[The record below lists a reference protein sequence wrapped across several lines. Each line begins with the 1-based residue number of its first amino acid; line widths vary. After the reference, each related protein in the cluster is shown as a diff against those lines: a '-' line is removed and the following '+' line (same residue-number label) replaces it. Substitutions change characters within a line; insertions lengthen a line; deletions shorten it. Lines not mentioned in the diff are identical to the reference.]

1 MNFERA
7 KSIILI
13 ILVGTSIFL
22 TWSIWTYEP
31 EYDPFEQSSEFIKIK
46 SDVQIVSD
54 VIKPVSILF
63 HGNGQH
69 FRTVNPEEIGKME
82 KEFFQWSFTGVKEVS
97 VKRLQRKFD
106 EFVHEDGSIEIEFS
120 DDIPISLYKTVLD
133 ITDKEV
139 PGFSF
144 DRIIIKQKDISGNES
159 AVYFVSYDQEKIYQ
173 GMVDS
178 KRLRV
183 FMDKF
188 YTGSYNKHPEY
199 TAVTINSK
207 RTLFVPENPVKIN
220 RFEYY
225 IDYLDIGNLKNALFN
240 YPKFVRQESV
250 SVGEEY
256 TDGTR
261 LMTINKENYLISY
274 INPAQKSKLFGSSS
288 DLLQKSIDF
297 INDHAGWED
306 NNYRFAYMSEN
317 EQRVVF
323 RLFVNGYPAFNEYG
337 MTEIEQ
343 IWGKEEIYSYDRP
356 YFSLASVLPPSEG
369 SEVPLRSGREVLN
382 QLKAKDNIDFK
393 SVEDISI
400 GYKLNKSLDSKLV
413 TLVTLEPT
421 WYYRIGDKWFIVPF
435 EGDTGGDQN
444 GLE

>member
-69 FRTVNPEEIGKME
+69 FQTSNPAEINEME
-82 KEFFQWSFTGVKEVS
+82 KQFSQWRFRGIKEIS
-97 VKRLQRKFD
+97 VNRLQRKFD
-106 EFVHEDGSIEIEFS
+106 DFVHEDGSIEIEFS
-120 DDIPISLYKTVLD
+120 DDIPISLYKTVLN

-139 PGFSF
+139 KFSF
-144 DRIIIKQKDISGNES
+144 DRIIIKQKNISGNES
-159 AVYFVSYDQEKIYQ
+159 AVYFVSYDQRKIYQ

-178 KRLRV
+178 KKLRN
-183 FMDKF
+183 FMDSF
-188 YTGSYNKHPEY
+188 YRGSYDKHPEY
-199 TAVTINSK
+199 TAETINSK
-207 RTLFVPENPVKIN
+207 RTLFVPENPVEIN
-220 RFEYY
+220 RLQYY
-225 IDYLDIGNLKNALFN
+225 IDSLDIGDLKSALFIN
-240 YPKFVRQESV
+240 PKYVRQEPV

-261 LMTINKENYLISY
+261 LMTVNKENYLISY
-274 INPAQKSKLFGSSS
+274 INPAQKSKLFDSSS

-297 INDHAGWED
+297 INEHAGWEN
-306 NNYRFAYMSEN
+306 NNYRFAYMSEH

-323 RLFVNGYPAFNEYG
+323 RLFVNGYPAFNESG

-356 YFSLASVLPPSEG
+356 YFKLDSVLPSVG
-369 SEVPLRSGREVLN
+369 SAKTLRSGKEVVN
-382 QLKAKDNIDFK
+382 QLKSKDNIDFN

-400 GYKLNKSLDSKLV
+400 GYKLDKSLDSKLV

-435 EGDTGGDQN
+435 EEGGGQS

>member
-69 FRTVNPEEIGKME
+69 FQTSNPAEMNEME
-82 KEFFQWSFTGVKEVS
+82 KEFSQWRFRGLKEIS
-97 VKRLQRKFD
+97 VNRLQRKFD
-106 EFVHEDGSIEIEFS
+106 DFVHEDGSIEIEFS
-120 DDIPISLYKTVLD
+120 DDIPISLYKTVLN

-139 PGFSF
+139 PEFSF
-144 DRIIIKQKDISGNES
+144 DRIIIKQKNISGNES
-159 AVYFVSYDQEKIYQ
+159 AVYFVSYDRRKIYQ

-178 KRLRV
+178 KKLRN
-183 FMDKF
+183 FMDSF
-188 YTGSYNKHPEY
+188 YRGSYDKYPKY
-199 TAVTINSK
+199 TAETINSK
-207 RTLFVPENPVKIN
+207 RTLFVPENPVEIN
-220 RFEYY
+220 RLEYY
-225 IDYLDIGNLKNALFN
+225 IDSLDIGDLKSALFIN
-240 YPKFVRQESV
+240 PKYVRQEPV

-261 LMTINKENYLISY
+261 LMTVNKDNYLISY
-274 INPAQKSKLFGSSS
+274 INPAQKRKLFDSSS

-297 INDHAGWED
+297 INEHAGWEN

-323 RLFVNGYPAFNEYG
+323 RLFVNGYPAFNESG

-356 YFSLASVLPPSEG
+356 YFKLDSVLPSVRSAKTLPSG
-369 SEVPLRSGREVLN
+369 KEVVN
-382 QLKAKDNIDFK
+382 QLKSKDNIDFN

-400 GYKLNKSLDSKLV
+400 GYRLDKSLDSKLV

-435 EGDTGGDQN
+435 DDTGGDRS

>member
-69 FRTVNPEEIGKME
+69 FQTSNPAEMNEME
-82 KEFFQWSFTGVKEVS
+82 KEFSQWRFRGLKEIS
-97 VKRLQRKFD
+97 VNRLQRKFD
-106 EFVHEDGSIEIEFS
+106 DFVHEDGSIEIEFS
-120 DDIPISLYKTVLD
+120 DDIPISLYKTVLN

-139 PGFSF
+139 PEFSF
-144 DRIIIKQKDISGNES
+144 DRIIIKQKNISGNES
-159 AVYFVSYDQEKIYQ
+159 AVYFVSYDRRKIYQ

-178 KRLRV
+178 KKLRN
-183 FMDKF
+183 FMDSF
-188 YTGSYNKHPEY
+188 YRGSYDKYPKY
-199 TAVTINSK
+199 TAETINSK
-207 RTLFVPENPVKIN
+207 RTLFVPENPVEIN
-220 RFEYY
+220 RLEYY
-225 IDYLDIGNLKNALFN
+225 IDSLDIGDLKSALFIN
-240 YPKFVRQESV
+240 PKYVRQEPV

-261 LMTINKENYLISY
+261 LMTVNKDNYLISY
-274 INPAQKSKLFGSSS
+274 INPAQKRKLFDSSS

-297 INDHAGWED
+297 INEHAGWEN

-323 RLFVNGYPAFNEYG
+323 RLFVNGYPAFNESG

-356 YFSLASVLPPSEG
+356 YFKLDSVLPSEG
-369 SEVPLRSGREVLN
+369 SAKTLPSGKEVVN
-382 QLKAKDNIDFK
+382 QLKSKDNIDFN

-400 GYKLNKSLDSKLV
+400 GYRLDKSLDSKLV

-435 EGDTGGDQN
+435 DDTGGDRS

>member
-31 EYDPFEQSSEFIKIK
+31 EYDLFEQSSEFIKIK

-69 FRTVNPEEIGKME
+69 FQTSNPAEINEME
-82 KEFFQWSFTGVKEVS
+82 KEFSQLRFSGIKEVS

-106 EFVHEDGSIEIEFS
+106 DFVHEDGSIEIEFS
-120 DDIPISLYKTVLD
+120 DDIPISLYKTVLN

-139 PGFSF
+139 PEFSF

-159 AVYFVSYDQEKIYQ
+159 AVYFVSYDQEEIYQ
-173 GMVDS
+173 GMVNS
-178 KRLRV
+178 KKLRN
-183 FMDKF
+183 FMDSF
-188 YTGSYNKHPEY
+188 YRGSYDKHPEY
-199 TAVTINSK
+199 TAETINSK

-220 RFEYY
+220 RLEYY
-225 IDYLDIGNLKNALFN
+225 IDYLDIGDLKSALFIN
-240 YPKFVRQESV
+240 PKYVRQEPV

-261 LMTINKENYLISY
+261 LMTVNKDNYLISY

-297 INDHAGWED
+297 INDHAGWEN

-317 EQRVVF
+317 EPRVVF
-323 RLFVNGYPAFNEYG
+323 RLFVNGYPTFNESG

-356 YFSLASVLPPSEG
+356 YFKLDSVLPSVG
-369 SEVPLRSGREVLN
+369 SPETLQSGKEVVN
-382 QLKAKDNIDFK
+382 QLKSKDNIDFN

-421 WYYRIGDKWFIVPF
+421 WYYRVGDKWFIVPF
-435 EGDTGGDQN
+435 EEGGGQS

>member
-69 FRTVNPEEIGKME
+69 FQTSNPAEINEME
-82 KEFFQWSFTGVKEVS
+82 KQFSQWRFSGIKEVS
-97 VKRLQRKFD
+97 VNRLQRKFD
-106 EFVHEDGSIEIEFS
+106 DFVHEDGSIEIEFS
-120 DDIPISLYKTVLD
+120 DDIPISLYKTVLN

-139 PGFSF
+139 KFSF
-144 DRIIIKQKDISGNES
+144 DRIIIKQKNISGNES
-159 AVYFVSYDQEKIYQ
+159 AVYFVSYDQRKIYQ

-178 KRLRV
+178 KKLRN
-183 FMDKF
+183 FMDSF
-188 YTGSYNKHPEY
+188 YRGSYDKHPEY
-199 TAVTINSK
+199 TAETINSK
-207 RTLFVPENPVKIN
+207 RTLFVPENPVEIN
-220 RFEYY
+220 RLEYY
-225 IDYLDIGNLKNALFN
+225 IDYLDIGDLKSALFIN
-240 YPKFVRQESV
+240 PKYVRQEPV

-261 LMTINKENYLISY
+261 LMTVNKDNYLISY
-274 INPAQKSKLFGSSS
+274 INPAQKSKLFDSSS

-323 RLFVNGYPAFNEYG
+323 RLFVNGYPAFNDYG

-356 YFSLASVLPPSEG
+356 YFKLDSVLPSVGSAKTLPSG
-369 SEVPLRSGREVLN
+369 KEVVN
-382 QLKAKDNIDFK
+382 QLKSKDNVDFN

-400 GYKLNKSLDSKLV
+400 GYRLDKSLDSKLV

-435 EGDTGGDQN
+435 DDTGGDLS

>member
-1 MNFERA
+1 MNLERA

-31 EYDPFEQSSEFIKIK
+31 EYEYQSDELIRIK

-63 HGNGQH
+63 HSNGQH
-69 FRTVNPEEIGKME
+69 FQTSDPVEIDKME
-82 KEFFQWSFTGVKEVS
+82 KEFSQWRFTGVKELS
-97 VKRLQRKFD
+97 MKRLQMKFD
-106 EFVHEDGSIEIEFS
+106 DFVHEEGSVEIEFS
-120 DDIPISLYKTVLD
+120 DDVPISLYKTVLD
-133 ITDKEV
+133 ISDKEL

-159 AVYFVSYDQEKIYQ
+159 AVYFVSYEQEKIYQ
-173 GMVDS
+173 SMVS
-178 KRLRV
+178 TKRLKD
-183 FMDKF
+183 FMDDF
-188 YTGSYNKHPEY
+188 YNDSHKKYPEY
-199 TAVTINSK
+199 TAQTINGK
-207 RTLFVPENPVKIN
+207 RTLFVPKNSIEIN
-220 RFEYY
+220 RLQYY
-225 IDYLDIGNLKNALFN
+225 IDYFDIGNLKNALFN
-240 YPKFVRQESV
+240 DPKYVRQESV
-250 SVGEEY
+250 SGGEEY

-261 LMTINKENYLISY
+261 LMTIDKENYMISY
-274 INPAQKSKLFGSSS
+274 INPEQKSKLFGSSS
-288 DLLQKSIDF
+288 DLLGKSIDF

-306 NNYRFAYMSEN
+306 SNYRFAYMSEN

-323 RLFVNGYPAFNEYG
+323 RLFVNGYPAFNDYG

-343 IWGKEEIYSYDRP
+343 IWGKEEIYSYERP
-356 YFSLASVLPPSEG
+356 YFSLSSVLPSEG
-369 SEVPLRSGREVLN
+369 SVATLRSGREVLN
-382 QLKAKDNIDFK
+382 QLKSKESIDFK
-393 SVEDISI
+393 SVEDISV

-435 EGDTGGDQN
+435 DEESGGDQS

>member
-69 FRTVNPEEIGKME
+69 FQTSNPAEINEME
-82 KEFFQWSFTGVKEVS
+82 KQFSQWRFRGIKEIS
-97 VKRLQRKFD
+97 VNRLQRKFD
-106 EFVHEDGSIEIEFS
+106 DFVHEDGSIEIEFS
-120 DDIPISLYKTVLD
+120 DDIPISLYKTVLN

-139 PGFSF
+139 KFSF
-144 DRIIIKQKDISGNES
+144 DRIIIKQKNISGNES
-159 AVYFVSYDQEKIYQ
+159 AVYFVSYDQRKIYQ

-178 KRLRV
+178 KKLRN
-183 FMDKF
+183 FMDSF
-188 YTGSYNKHPEY
+188 YRGSYDKHPEY
-199 TAVTINSK
+199 TAETINSK
-207 RTLFVPENPVKIN
+207 RTLFVPENPVEIN
-220 RFEYY
+220 RLEYY
-225 IDYLDIGNLKNALFN
+225 IDYLDIGDLKSALFIN
-240 YPKFVRQESV
+240 PKYVRQEPV

-261 LMTINKENYLISY
+261 LMTVNKDNYLISY
-274 INPAQKSKLFGSSS
+274 INPAQKDKLFGSSS

-297 INDHAGWED
+297 INEHAGWEN

-323 RLFVNGYPAFNEYG
+323 RLFVNGYPAFNESG

-356 YFSLASVLPPSEG
+356 YFKLDSVLPSVRSAKTLLSG
-369 SEVPLRSGREVLN
+369 KEVVN
-382 QLKAKDNIDFK
+382 QLKSKDNVDFN

-400 GYKLNKSLDSKLV
+400 GYRLDKSLDSKLV

-435 EGDTGGDQN
+435 DDTGGDRS

>member
-69 FRTVNPEEIGKME
+69 FQTSNPAEINEME
-82 KEFFQWSFTGVKEVS
+82 KQFSQWRFRGIKEIS
-97 VKRLQRKFD
+97 VNRLQRKFD
-106 EFVHEDGSIEIEFS
+106 DFVHEDGSIEIEFS
-120 DDIPISLYKTVLD
+120 DDIPISLYKTVLN

-139 PGFSF
+139 PKFSF
-144 DRIIIKQKDISGNES
+144 DRIIIKQKNISGNES
-159 AVYFVSYDQEKIYQ
+159 AVYFVSYDQRKIYQ

-178 KRLRV
+178 KKLRN
-183 FMDKF
+183 FMDSF
-188 YTGSYNKHPEY
+188 YRGSYDKHPEY
-199 TAVTINSK
+199 TAETINSK
-207 RTLFVPENPVKIN
+207 RTLFVPENPVEIN
-220 RFEYY
+220 RLEYY
-225 IDYLDIGNLKNALFN
+225 IDYLDIGDLKSALFIN
-240 YPKFVRQESV
+240 PKYVRQEPV

-261 LMTINKENYLISY
+261 LMTVNKDNYLISY
-274 INPAQKSKLFGSSS
+274 INPAQKFGSSS

-297 INDHAGWED
+297 INEHAGWEN

-323 RLFVNGYPAFNEYG
+323 RLFVNGYPAFNESG

-356 YFSLASVLPPSEG
+356 YFKLDSVLPSVG
-369 SEVPLRSGREVLN
+369 SPETLQSGKEVVN
-382 QLKAKDNIDFK
+382 QLKSKDNIDFN

-400 GYKLNKSLDSKLV
+400 GYRLNKSLDSKLV

-421 WYYRIGDKWFIVPF
+421 WYYRVGDKWFIVPF
-435 EGDTGGDQN
+435 EEGGGQS

>member
-69 FRTVNPEEIGKME
+69 FQTSNPAEINEME
-82 KEFFQWSFTGVKEVS
+82 KQFLQWRFSGIKEVS
-97 VKRLQRKFD
+97 VNRLQRKFD
-106 EFVHEDGSIEIEFS
+106 DFVHEDGSIEIEFS
-120 DDIPISLYKTVLD
+120 DDIPISLYKTVLN

-139 PGFSF
+139 PEFSF
-144 DRIIIKQKDISGNES
+144 DRIIIKQKNISGNES
-159 AVYFVSYDQEKIYQ
+159 AVYFVSYDKRKIYQ

-178 KRLRV
+178 KKLRN
-183 FMDKF
+183 FMDSF
-188 YTGSYNKHPEY
+188 YRGSYYKYPEY
-199 TAVTINSK
+199 TAETINSK
-207 RTLFVPENPVKIN
+207 RTLFVPENPVEIN
-220 RFEYY
+220 RLQYY
-225 IDYLDIGNLKNALFN
+225 IDSLDIGDLKSALFIN
-240 YPKFVRQESV
+240 PKYVRQEPV

-261 LMTINKENYLISY
+261 LMTVNKDNYLISY
-274 INPAQKSKLFGSSS
+274 INPAQKSKLFDSSS

-297 INDHAGWED
+297 INEHAGWEN
-306 NNYRFAYMSEN
+306 NNYHFAYMSEN

-323 RLFVNGYPAFNEYG
+323 RLFVNGYPAFNESG

-356 YFSLASVLPPSEG
+356 YFKLDSVLPSVGSAKTLPSG
-369 SEVPLRSGREVLN
+369 KEVVN
-382 QLKAKDNIDFK
+382 QLKSKDNIDFN

-400 GYKLNKSLDSKLV
+400 GYKLDKSLDSKLV

-435 EGDTGGDQN
+435 DDTGGDRS

>member
-31 EYDPFEQSSEFIKIK
+31 EYDQLSQSTDYIKIK

-54 VIKPVSILF
+54 IIKPVSILF

-69 FRTVNPEEIGKME
+69 FRTSDPIEIGRME
-82 KEFFQWSFTGVKEVS
+82 KEYSQWSFSGVREIS

-106 EFVHEDGSIEIEFS
+106 DFVHEDGSVEIQFS
-120 DDIPISLYKTVLD
+120 DDVPISIYKTLLN

-139 PGFSF
+139 PPFSF
-144 DRIIIKQKDISGNES
+144 DRIIIKQRDIGEKVSS
-159 AVYFVSYDQEKIYQ
+159 IYFVSYSQEKIYQ

-178 KRLRV
+178 KRIKG
-183 FMDKF
+183 FMSKF

-199 TAVTINSK
+199 TAEVINSK
-207 RTLFVPENPVKIN
+207 KTLFVPEKPVEIKS
-220 RFEYY
+220 FQYY
-225 IDYLDIGNLKNALFN
+225 IDYLDIAKLKNALFN
-240 YPKFVRQESV
+240 FPKYVRQESV
-250 SVGEEY
+250 SVGDEY

-274 INPAQKSKLFGSSS
+274 INPGQKDKLFGSSS

-306 NNYRFAYMSEN
+306 NNYRYAYMSET

-323 RLFVNGYPAFNEYG
+323 RLFVNGYPAFNENG

-343 IWGKEEIYSYDRP
+343 IWGKEEIYSYERP
-356 YFSLASVLPPSEG
+356 YFSLASVLPSEG
-369 SEVPLRSGREVLN
+369 ALKTLASGREVLD
-382 QLKAKDNIDFK
+382 QLKSKDNIDFK
-393 SVEDISI
+393 NVEDISI
-400 GYKLNKSLDSKLV
+400 GYRLNKSLDSKLV

-421 WYYRIGDKWFIVPF
+421 WYYRIGNKWFIVPF
-435 EGDTGGDQN
+435 EGDTGGDQS

>member
-31 EYDPFEQSSEFIKIK
+31 EYDLFEQSSEFIKIK

-69 FRTVNPEEIGKME
+69 FQTSSPAEINEME
-82 KEFFQWSFTGVKEVS
+82 NEFLQWRFSGIKEVS

-106 EFVHEDGSIEIEFS
+106 DFVHEDGSIEIEFS
-120 DDIPISLYKTVLD
+120 DEIPISLYKTVLNIAD
-133 ITDKEV
+133 TEV
-139 PGFSF
+139 PKFSF
-144 DRIIIKQKDISGNES
+144 DRIIIKQKDISGNVS
-159 AVYFVSYDQEKIYQ
+159 AVYFVSYDQGEIYQ

-178 KRLRV
+178 KKLRN
-183 FMDKF
+183 FMDSF
-188 YTGSYNKHPEY
+188 YQGSYDKHPEY
-199 TAVTINSK
+199 TAETINSK
-207 RTLFVPENPVKIN
+207 RTLFVPENPVEIN
-220 RFEYY
+220 RLEYY
-225 IDYLDIGNLKNALFN
+225 IDYLDIGDLKSALFIN
-240 YPKFVRQESV
+240 PKYVRQEPV

-261 LMTINKENYLISY
+261 LMTVNKDNYLISY
-274 INPAQKSKLFGSSS
+274 INPAQKRKLFGSPSA
-288 DLLQKSIDF
+288 LLQKGIEF

-323 RLFVNGYPAFNEYG
+323 RLFVNGYPTFNESG

-356 YFSLASVLPPSEG
+356 YFKLDSVLPSVG
-369 SEVPLRSGREVLN
+369 SPEILQSGKEVVN
-382 QLKAKDNIDFK
+382 QLKSKDNIDFK

-400 GYKLNKSLDSKLV
+400 GYKLDKSLDSKLV

-435 EGDTGGDQN
+435 DEDTGGDQS

>member
-69 FRTVNPEEIGKME
+69 FQTSNPAEINEME
-82 KEFFQWSFTGVKEVS
+82 KQFSQWRFRGIKEIS
-97 VKRLQRKFD
+97 VNRLQRKFD
-106 EFVHEDGSIEIEFS
+106 DFVHEDGSIEIEFS
-120 DDIPISLYKTVLD
+120 DDIPISLYKTVLN

-139 PGFSF
+139 PKFSF
-144 DRIIIKQKDISGNES
+144 DRIIIKQKNISGNES
-159 AVYFVSYDQEKIYQ
+159 AVYFVSYDQRKIYQ

-178 KRLRV
+178 KKLRN
-183 FMDKF
+183 FMDSF
-188 YTGSYNKHPEY
+188 YRGSYDKHPEY
-199 TAVTINSK
+199 TAETINSK
-207 RTLFVPENPVKIN
+207 RTLFVPENPVEIN
-220 RFEYY
+220 RLQYY
-225 IDYLDIGNLKNALFN
+225 IDSLDIGDLKSALFIN
-240 YPKFVRQESV
+240 PKYVRQEPV

-261 LMTINKENYLISY
+261 LMTVNKENYLISY
-274 INPAQKSKLFGSSS
+274 INPAQKSKLFDSSS

-297 INDHAGWED
+297 INEHAGWEN
-306 NNYRFAYMSEN
+306 NNYRFAYMSEH

-323 RLFVNGYPAFNEYG
+323 RLFVNGYPAFNESG

-356 YFSLASVLPPSEG
+356 YFKLDSVLPSVG
-369 SEVPLRSGREVLN
+369 SAKTLRSGKEVVN
-382 QLKAKDNIDFK
+382 QLKSKDNVDFN

-400 GYKLNKSLDSKLV
+400 GYKLDKSLDSKLV

-435 EGDTGGDQN
+435 DDTGGDRS

>member
-31 EYDPFEQSSEFIKIK
+31 EYDKFGDRSNYIKIK

-54 VIKPVSILF
+54 VVKPVSILF
-63 HGNGQH
+63 HGNGRH
-69 FRTVNPEEIGKME
+69 FQTSDPVEINKME
-82 KEFFQWSFTGVKEVS
+82 KEFSQWSFTGVKEIS

-106 EFVHEDGSIEIEFS
+106 DFVHEDGSIEIEFS
-120 DDIPISLYKTVLD
+120 DDVPISLYKTVLN
-133 ITDKEV
+133 ITDKDV

-178 KRLRV
+178 KRLRD
-183 FMDKF
+183 FMDDF
-188 YTGSYNKHPEY
+188 YTGSYSKHPEY
-199 TAVTINSK
+199 TAETINSK
-207 RTLFVPENPVKIN
+207 RTLFVPEKSIKVN
-220 RFEYY
+220 RLQYY
-225 IDYLDIGNLKNALFN
+225 IDNLDIGNLKNALFN
-240 YPKFVRQESV
+240 DPKYVRQEPV

-274 INPAQKSKLFGSSS
+274 INPAQKDKLFGSSG

-306 NNYRFAYMSEN
+306 NNYRFAYMSEK

-323 RLFVNGYPAFNEYG
+323 RLFVNGYPAFNESG

-343 IWGKEEIYSYDRP
+343 IWGKEEIYSYERP
-356 YFSLASVLPPSEG
+356 YFSLASVLPSDESVETLP
-369 SEVPLRSGREVLN
+369 SGREVLN
-382 QLKAKDNIDFK
+382 QLKSKDNIDFK

-400 GYKLNKSLDSKLV
+400 GYKLHKSLDSKLV

-421 WYYRIGDKWFIVPF
+421 WYYRIGDKWFIVP
-435 EGDTGGDQN
+435 GDTGGDQS

>member
-63 HGNGQH
+63 HGNGHH
-69 FRTVNPEEIGKME
+69 FQTSNPAEMNEME
-82 KEFFQWSFTGVKEVS
+82 KEFSQWRFRGLKEIS
-97 VKRLQRKFD
+97 VNRLQRKFD
-106 EFVHEDGSIEIEFS
+106 DFVHEDGSIEIEFS
-120 DDIPISLYKTVLD
+120 DDIPISLYKTVLN

-139 PGFSF
+139 PEFSF
-144 DRIIIKQKDISGNES
+144 DRIIIKQKNISGNES
-159 AVYFVSYDQEKIYQ
+159 AVYFVSYDQRKIYQ

-178 KRLRV
+178 KKLRN
-183 FMDKF
+183 FMDSF
-188 YTGSYNKHPEY
+188 YRGSYYKYPKY
-199 TAVTINSK
+199 TAETINSK
-207 RTLFVPENPVKIN
+207 RTLFVPENPVEIN
-220 RFEYY
+220 RLQYY
-225 IDYLDIGNLKNALFN
+225 IDSLDIGDLKSALFIN
-240 YPKFVRQESV
+240 PKYVRQEPV

-261 LMTINKENYLISY
+261 LMTVNKENYLISY
-274 INPAQKSKLFGSSS
+274 INPAQKSKLFDSSS

-297 INDHAGWED
+297 INEHAGWEN
-306 NNYRFAYMSEN
+306 NNYRFAYMSKN

-323 RLFVNGYPAFNEYG
+323 RLFVNGYPAFNESG

-356 YFSLASVLPPSEG
+356 YFKLDSVLPSVGSAKTLPSG
-369 SEVPLRSGREVLN
+369 KEVVN
-382 QLKAKDNIDFK
+382 QLKSKDNIDFN

-400 GYKLNKSLDSKLV
+400 GYKLDKSLDSKLV

-435 EGDTGGDQN
+435 DDTGGDRS

>member
-69 FRTVNPEEIGKME
+69 FQTSNPAEINEME
-82 KEFFQWSFTGVKEVS
+82 KEFSQWRFRGIKEIS
-97 VKRLQRKFD
+97 VNRLQRKFD
-106 EFVHEDGSIEIEFS
+106 DFVHEDGSIEIEFS
-120 DDIPISLYKTVLD
+120 DDIPISLYKTVLN

-139 PGFSF
+139 PPISF
-144 DRIIIKQKDISGNES
+144 DRIIIKQKNISGNES
-159 AVYFVSYDQEKIYQ
+159 AVYFVSYDQRKIYQ

-178 KRLRV
+178 KKLRN
-183 FMDKF
+183 FMDSF
-188 YTGSYNKHPEY
+188 YQGSYDKHPEY
-199 TAVTINSK
+199 TAETINSK
-207 RTLFVPENPVKIN
+207 RTLFVPENPVEIN
-220 RFEYY
+220 RLEYY
-225 IDYLDIGNLKNALFN
+225 IDYLDIGDLKSALFIN
-240 YPKFVRQESV
+240 PKYVRQEPV

-261 LMTINKENYLISY
+261 LMTVNKDNYLISY
-274 INPAQKSKLFGSSS
+274 INPAQKRKLFGSSS

-297 INDHAGWED
+297 INEHAGWEN

-323 RLFVNGYPAFNEYG
+323 RLFVNGYPAFNESG

-356 YFSLASVLPPSEG
+356 YFKLDSVLPSVGSAKTLPSG
-369 SEVPLRSGREVLN
+369 KEVVN
-382 QLKAKDNIDFK
+382 QLKSKDNVDFN

-400 GYKLNKSLDSKLV
+400 GYRLDKSLDSKLV

-435 EGDTGGDQN
+435 DDTGGDLS

>member
-31 EYDPFEQSSEFIKIK
+31 EYDLFEQSSEFIKIK

-69 FRTVNPEEIGKME
+69 FQTSNPAEINEME
-82 KEFFQWSFTGVKEVS
+82 KEFSQWRFSGIKEVS

-106 EFVHEDGSIEIEFS
+106 DFVHEDGSIEIEFS
-120 DDIPISLYKTVLD
+120 DDIPISLYKTVLN

-139 PGFSF
+139 PEFSF

-159 AVYFVSYDQEKIYQ
+159 AVYFVSYDQEEIYQ
-173 GMVDS
+173 GMVNS
-178 KRLRV
+178 KKLRN
-183 FMDKF
+183 FMDSF
-188 YTGSYNKHPEY
+188 YRGSYDKHPEY
-199 TAVTINSK
+199 TAETINSK

-220 RFEYY
+220 RLEYY
-225 IDYLDIGNLKNALFN
+225 IDYLDIGDLKSALFIN
-240 YPKFVRQESV
+240 PKYVRQEPV

-261 LMTINKENYLISY
+261 LMTVNKDNYLISY
-274 INPAQKSKLFGSSS
+274 INPAQKSKLFDSSS

-297 INDHAGWED
+297 INDHAGWEN

-317 EQRVVF
+317 EPRVVF
-323 RLFVNGYPAFNEYG
+323 RLFVNGYPTFNESG

-356 YFSLASVLPPSEG
+356 YFKLDSVLPSVG
-369 SEVPLRSGREVLN
+369 SPETLQSGKEVVN
-382 QLKAKDNIDFK
+382 QLKSKDNIDFN

-421 WYYRIGDKWFIVPF
+421 WYYRVGDKWFIVPF
-435 EGDTGGDQN
+435 EEGGGQS

>member
-69 FRTVNPEEIGKME
+69 FQTSNPVEINEME
-82 KEFFQWSFTGVKEVS
+82 KEFSQWRFSGIKEVS

-106 EFVHEDGSIEIEFS
+106 DFVHEDGSIEIKFS
-120 DDIPISLYKTVLD
+120 DDIPIALYKTVLN
-133 ITDKEV
+133 IRDKEV
-139 PGFSF
+139 PEFSF
-144 DRIIIKQKDISGNES
+144 DRILIKQKDISGKES

-173 GMVDS
+173 GRVDS
-178 KRLRV
+178 KKLRN
-183 FMDKF
+183 FMDSF
-188 YTGSYNKHPEY
+188 YRGSYDEHPEY
-199 TAVTINSK
+199 TAETINSK
-207 RTLFVPENPVKIN
+207 RTLFVPENPVEIN

-225 IDYLDIGNLKNALFN
+225 IDDLDIGNLKNALFN
-240 YPKFVRQESV
+240 NPKYVRQEPV

-261 LMTINKENYLISY
+261 LMTVNKDNYLISY
-274 INPAQKSKLFGSSS
+274 INPAQKSKFFGSSS

-297 INDHAGWED
+297 INDNAGWED

-323 RLFVNGYPAFNEYG
+323 RLFVNGYPAFNESG

-356 YFSLASVLPPSEG
+356 YFSLDSVLPSEG
-369 SEVPLRSGREVLN
+369 AVKILPSGKEVLN
-382 QLKAKDNIDFK
+382 KLKSKDNIDFK

-413 TLVTLEPT
+413 TLVTLDPT
-421 WYYRIGDKWFIVPF
+421 WYYRVGDKWFIVPF
-435 EGDTGGDQN
+435 EEGGDQS

>member
-69 FRTVNPEEIGKME
+69 FQTSNPAEINEME
-82 KEFFQWSFTGVKEVS
+82 KQFSQWRFRGIKEIS
-97 VKRLQRKFD
+97 VNRLQRKFD
-106 EFVHEDGSIEIEFS
+106 DFVHEDGSIEIEFS
-120 DDIPISLYKTVLD
+120 DDIPISLYKTVLN

-139 PGFSF
+139 PEFSF
-144 DRIIIKQKDISGNES
+144 DRIIIKQKNISGNES
-159 AVYFVSYDQEKIYQ
+159 AVYFVSYDKRKIYQ
-173 GMVDS
+173 SMVDS
-178 KRLRV
+178 KKLRN
-183 FMDKF
+183 FMDSF
-188 YTGSYNKHPEY
+188 YRGSYDKHPEY
-199 TAVTINSK
+199 TAETINSK
-207 RTLFVPENPVKIN
+207 RTLFVPENPVEIN
-220 RFEYY
+220 RLEYY
-225 IDYLDIGNLKNALFN
+225 IDYLDIGDLKSALFIN
-240 YPKFVRQESV
+240 PKYVRQEPV

-261 LMTINKENYLISY
+261 LMTVNKDNYLISY
-274 INPAQKSKLFGSSS
+274 INPAQKRKLFGSSS

-297 INDHAGWED
+297 INEHAGWEN

-323 RLFVNGYPAFNEYG
+323 RLFVNGYPAFNESG

-356 YFSLASVLPPSEG
+356 YFKLDSVLPSVG
-369 SEVPLRSGREVLN
+369 SAKTLRSGKEVVN
-382 QLKAKDNIDFK
+382 QLKSKDNVDFN

-400 GYKLNKSLDSKLV
+400 GYRLDKSLDSKLV

-435 EGDTGGDQN
+435 DDTGGDRS

>member
-69 FRTVNPEEIGKME
+69 FQTSNPVEINEME
-82 KEFFQWSFTGVKEVS
+82 NEFLQWRFSGLKEVS

-106 EFVHEDGSIEIEFS
+106 DFVHEDGSIEIEFS
-120 DDIPISLYKTVLD
+120 DDIPISLYKTVLN
-133 ITDKEV
+133 IRDKEV
-139 PGFSF
+139 PEFSF

-159 AVYFVSYDQEKIYQ
+159 AVYFVSYDREKIYQ

-178 KRLRV
+178 KKLRN
-183 FMDKF
+183 FMDSF
-188 YTGSYNKHPEY
+188 YRGSYDKHPEY
-199 TAVTINSK
+199 IAETINSK
-207 RTLFVPENPVKIN
+207 RTLFVPENPVEIN
-220 RFEYY
+220 RLEYY
-225 IDYLDIGNLKNALFN
+225 IDYLDIGNLKNALFSF
-240 YPKFVRQESV
+240 PKFVRQESV

-261 LMTINKENYLISY
+261 LMTVNKENYLISY
-274 INPAQKSKLFGSSS
+274 INPAQKSKLFDSSS

-297 INDHAGWED
+297 INDHAGWEN

-323 RLFVNGYPAFNEYG
+323 RLFVNGYPTFNESG

-356 YFSLASVLPPSEG
+356 YFSLDSVLPSEG
-369 SEVPLRSGREVLN
+369 STKTLQSGIEVIN
-382 QLKAKDNIDFK
+382 QLKSKDNIDFK

-435 EGDTGGDQN
+435 DEDTGGDQS

>member
-31 EYDPFEQSSEFIKIK
+31 EYDSFEQSSEFIKIK

-69 FRTVNPEEIGKME
+69 FQTSNPAEINEME
-82 KEFFQWSFTGVKEVS
+82 KEFSQWRFRGLKEVS
-97 VKRLQRKFD
+97 VNRLQRKFD
-106 EFVHEDGSIEIEFS
+106 DFVHEDGSIEIEFS
-120 DDIPISLYKTVLD
+120 DDIPIALYKTVLN
-133 ITDKEV
+133 ITDTEV
-139 PGFSF
+139 PKFSF

-159 AVYFVSYDQEKIYQ
+159 AVYFVSYDHGKIYQ
-173 GMVDS
+173 GMVNS
-178 KRLRV
+178 KKLRN
-183 FMDKF
+183 FMDSF
-188 YTGSYNKHPEY
+188 YRGSYDKYPEY
-199 TAVTINSK
+199 TAETINSK
-207 RTLFVPENPVKIN
+207 RTLFVPENPVEIN
-220 RFEYY
+220 KLEYY
-225 IDYLDIGNLKNALFN
+225 IDPLDIGNLKNALFSF
-240 YPKFVRQESV
+240 PKFVRQESV

-261 LMTINKENYLISY
+261 LMTVNKDNYLISY
-274 INPAQKSKLFGSSS
+274 INPAQKSKLFDSSS

-297 INDHAGWED
+297 INEHAGWEN

-323 RLFVNGYPAFNEYG
+323 RLFVNGYPAFNESG

-356 YFSLASVLPPSEG
+356 YFKLDSVLPSVG
-369 SEVPLRSGREVLN
+369 SAKTLRSGKEVVN
-382 QLKAKDNIDFK
+382 QLKSKDNIDFK

-400 GYKLNKSLDSKLV
+400 GYKLDKSLDSKLV

-435 EGDTGGDQN
+435 DDTGGDRS

>member
-31 EYDPFEQSSEFIKIK
+31 EYDSFEQSSEFIKIK

-69 FRTVNPEEIGKME
+69 FQTSSPAEINEME
-82 KEFFQWSFTGVKEVS
+82 KEFSQWRFRGIKEVS

-106 EFVHEDGSIEIEFS
+106 DFVHEDGSIEIEFS
-120 DDIPISLYKTVLD
+120 DDIPIALYKTVLN
-133 ITDKEV
+133 ITDTEV
-139 PGFSF
+139 PEFSF

-159 AVYFVSYDQEKIYQ
+159 AVYFVSYDRGKIYQ

-178 KRLRV
+178 KKLRN
-183 FMDKF
+183 FMDSF
-188 YTGSYNKHPEY
+188 YRGSYDKHPEY
-199 TAVTINSK
+199 MAETINSK
-207 RTLFVPENPVKIN
+207 RTLFVPENPVEIN
-220 RFEYY
+220 KLEYY
-225 IDYLDIGNLKNALFN
+225 IDPLDIGNLKNALFSF
-240 YPKFVRQESV
+240 PKFVRQESV

-261 LMTINKENYLISY
+261 LMTVNKENYLISY
-274 INPAQKSKLFGSSS
+274 INPAQKSKLFDSSS

-297 INDHAGWED
+297 INEHAGWED

-323 RLFVNGYPAFNEYG
+323 RLFVNGYPAFNESR

-356 YFSLASVLPPSEG
+356 YFKLDSVLPSVGSPKTLPSG
-369 SEVPLRSGREVLN
+369 KEVVN
-382 QLKAKDNIDFK
+382 QLKSKDNIDFN

-400 GYKLNKSLDSKLV
+400 GYKLDKSLDSKLV

-435 EGDTGGDQN
+435 DDTGGDRS

>member
-82 KEFFQWSFTGVKEVS
+82 KEFVQWSFTGVKEVS

-106 EFVHEDGSIEIEFS
+106 DFVHEDGSIEIEFS

-133 ITDKEV
+133 ISDKEV
-139 PGFSF
+139 PGSSF

-178 KRLRV
+178 KRLRE

-199 TAVTINSK
+199 TAETINSK
-207 RTLFVPENPVKIN
+207 RTLFVPEKPVKVN

-225 IDYLDIGNLKNALFN
+225 IDYLDIGNLKNALFTF
-240 YPKFVRQESV
+240 PKFVRQDSV

-274 INPAQKSKLFGSSS
+274 INPAQKSKFFDSSS

-343 IWGKEEIYSYDRP
+343 IWGKEEIYSYERP
-356 YFSLASVLPPSEG
+356 YFSLASVLPSEG
-369 SEVPLRSGREVLN
+369 SEVPLPSGREVLN

-435 EGDTGGDQN
+435 EGTTGGDQN

>member
-69 FRTVNPEEIGKME
+69 FQTSNPVEINEME
-82 KEFFQWSFTGVKEVS
+82 KEFSQWRFSGIKEVS

-106 EFVHEDGSIEIEFS
+106 DFVHEDGSIEIEFS
-120 DDIPISLYKTVLD
+120 DEIPISLYKTVLNIAD
-133 ITDKEV
+133 TEV
-139 PGFSF
+139 PKFSF
-144 DRIIIKQKDISGNES
+144 DRIIIKQKDISGNVS
-159 AVYFVSYDQEKIYQ
+159 AVYFVSYDQGKIYQ

-178 KRLRV
+178 KKLRN
-183 FMDKF
+183 FMDSF
-188 YTGSYNKHPEY
+188 YQGSYDKHPEY
-199 TAVTINSK
+199 TAETINSK
-207 RTLFVPENPVKIN
+207 RTLFVPENPVEIN
-220 RFEYY
+220 RLEYY
-225 IDYLDIGNLKNALFN
+225 IDYLDIGDLKSALFIN
-240 YPKFVRQESV
+240 PKYVRQEPV

-261 LMTINKENYLISY
+261 LMTVNKDNYLISY
-274 INPAQKSKLFGSSS
+274 INPAQKSKLFDSSS

-297 INDHAGWED
+297 INEHAGWEN

-323 RLFVNGYPAFNEYG
+323 RLFVNGYPTFNESG

-356 YFSLASVLPPSEG
+356 YFKLDSVLPSVG
-369 SEVPLRSGREVLN
+369 SPEILQSGKEVVN
-382 QLKAKDNIDFK
+382 QLKSKDNIDFK

-400 GYKLNKSLDSKLV
+400 GYKLDKSLDSKLV

-435 EGDTGGDQN
+435 DEDTGGDQS

>member
-69 FRTVNPEEIGKME
+69 FQTSNPAEINEME
-82 KEFFQWSFTGVKEVS
+82 KQFSQWRFRGIKEIS
-97 VKRLQRKFD
+97 VNRLQRKFD
-106 EFVHEDGSIEIEFS
+106 DFVHEDGSIEIEFS
-120 DDIPISLYKTVLD
+120 DDIPISLYKTVLN

-139 PGFSF
+139 PKLSF
-144 DRIIIKQKDISGNES
+144 DRIIIKQKNISGNES
-159 AVYFVSYDQEKIYQ
+159 AVYFVSYDQRKIYQ

-178 KRLRV
+178 KKLRN
-183 FMDKF
+183 FMDSF
-188 YTGSYNKHPEY
+188 YRGSYDKHPEY
-199 TAVTINSK
+199 TAETINSK
-207 RTLFVPENPVKIN
+207 RTLFVPENPVEIN
-220 RFEYY
+220 RLQYY
-225 IDYLDIGNLKNALFN
+225 IDSLDIGDLKSALFIN
-240 YPKFVRQESV
+240 PKYVRQEPV

-261 LMTINKENYLISY
+261 LMTVNKENYLISY
-274 INPAQKSKLFGSSS
+274 INPAQKSKLFDSSS

-297 INDHAGWED
+297 INEHAGWEN
-306 NNYRFAYMSEN
+306 NNYRFAYMSEH

-323 RLFVNGYPAFNEYG
+323 RLFVNGYPAFNESG

-356 YFSLASVLPPSEG
+356 YFKLDSVLPSVG
-369 SEVPLRSGREVLN
+369 SAKTLQSGKEVVN
-382 QLKAKDNIDFK
+382 QLKSKDNVDFN

-400 GYKLNKSLDSKLV
+400 GYKLDKSLDSKLV

-435 EGDTGGDQN
+435 EEGGGQS

>member
-69 FRTVNPEEIGKME
+69 FQTSNPVEINEME
-82 KEFFQWSFTGVKEVS
+82 KEFSQWRFSGIKEVS

-106 EFVHEDGSIEIEFS
+106 DFVHEDGSIEIKFS
-120 DDIPISLYKTVLD
+120 DDIPIALYKTVLN
-133 ITDKEV
+133 IRDKEV
-139 PGFSF
+139 PEFSF
-144 DRIIIKQKDISGNES
+144 DRILIKQKDISGKES

-178 KRLRV
+178 KKLRN
-183 FMDKF
+183 FMDSF
-188 YTGSYNKHPEY
+188 YRGSYDEHPEY
-199 TAVTINSK
+199 TAETINSK
-207 RTLFVPENPVKIN
+207 RTLFVPENPVEIN

-225 IDYLDIGNLKNALFN
+225 IDDLDIGNLKNALFN
-240 YPKFVRQESV
+240 NPKYVRQEPV

-261 LMTINKENYLISY
+261 LMTVNKDNYLISY

-297 INDHAGWED
+297 INDNAGWED

-323 RLFVNGYPAFNEYG
+323 RLFVNGYPAFNESG

-356 YFSLASVLPPSEG
+356 YFSLDSVLPSEE
-369 SEVPLRSGREVLN
+369 SVKTLKSGREVLN
-382 QLKAKDNIDFK
+382 QLKSKDNIDFK

-400 GYKLNKSLDSKLV
+400 GYRLNKSLDSKLV
-413 TLVTLEPT
+413 TLVTLDPT
-421 WYYRIGDKWFIVPF
+421 WYYRVGDKWFIVPF
-435 EGDTGGDQN
+435 EEGGDQS

>member
-69 FRTVNPEEIGKME
+69 FQTSNPAEMNEME
-82 KEFFQWSFTGVKEVS
+82 KEFSQWRFRGLKEIS
-97 VKRLQRKFD
+97 VNRLQRKFD
-106 EFVHEDGSIEIEFS
+106 DFVHEDGSIEIEFS
-120 DDIPISLYKTVLD
+120 DDIPISLYKTVLN

-139 PGFSF
+139 PEFSF
-144 DRIIIKQKDISGNES
+144 DRIIIKQKNISGNES
-159 AVYFVSYDQEKIYQ
+159 AVYFVSYDRRKIYQ

-178 KRLRV
+178 KKLRN
-183 FMDKF
+183 FMDSF
-188 YTGSYNKHPEY
+188 YRGSYDKYPEY
-199 TAVTINSK
+199 TAETINSK
-207 RTLFVPENPVKIN
+207 RTLFVPENPVEIN
-220 RFEYY
+220 RLEYY
-225 IDYLDIGNLKNALFN
+225 IDSLDIGDLKSALFIN
-240 YPKFVRQESV
+240 PKYVRQEPV

-261 LMTINKENYLISY
+261 LMTVNKDNYLISY
-274 INPAQKSKLFGSSS
+274 INPAQKRKLFDSSS

-297 INDHAGWED
+297 INEHAGWEN

-323 RLFVNGYPAFNEYG
+323 RLFVNGYPAFNESG

-356 YFSLASVLPPSEG
+356 YFKLDSVLPSVRSAKTLPSG
-369 SEVPLRSGREVLN
+369 KEVVN
-382 QLKAKDNIDFK
+382 QLKSKDNIDFN

-400 GYKLNKSLDSKLV
+400 GYKLDKSLDSKLV

-435 EGDTGGDQN
+435 DDTGGDRS

>member
-69 FRTVNPEEIGKME
+69 FQTSNPAEINEME
-82 KEFFQWSFTGVKEVS
+82 KQFSQWRFRGIKEIS
-97 VKRLQRKFD
+97 VNRLQRKFD
-106 EFVHEDGSIEIEFS
+106 DFVHEDGSIEIEFS
-120 DDIPISLYKTVLD
+120 DDIPISLYKTVLN

-139 PGFSF
+139 LKFSF
-144 DRIIIKQKDISGNES
+144 DRIIIKQKNISGNES
-159 AVYFVSYDQEKIYQ
+159 AVYFVSYDQRKIYQ

-178 KRLRV
+178 KKLRN
-183 FMDKF
+183 FMDSF
-188 YTGSYNKHPEY
+188 YRGSYDKHPEY
-199 TAVTINSK
+199 TAETINSK
-207 RTLFVPENPVKIN
+207 RTLFVPENPVEIN
-220 RFEYY
+220 RLEYY
-225 IDYLDIGNLKNALFN
+225 IDYLDIGDLKSALFIN
-240 YPKFVRQESV
+240 PKYVRQEPV

-261 LMTINKENYLISY
+261 LMTVNKDNYLISY
-274 INPAQKSKLFGSSS
+274 INPAQKSKLFDSSS

-297 INDHAGWED
+297 INEHAGWEN
-306 NNYRFAYMSEN
+306 NNYRFAYMSKN

-323 RLFVNGYPAFNEYG
+323 RLFVNGYPAFNESG

-356 YFSLASVLPPSEG
+356 YFKLDSVLPSVG
-369 SEVPLRSGREVLN
+369 SAKTLRSGKEVVN
-382 QLKAKDNIDFK
+382 QLKSKDNIDFN

-400 GYKLNKSLDSKLV
+400 GYKLDKSLDSKLV

-435 EGDTGGDQN
+435 DDTGGDRS

>member
-31 EYDPFEQSSEFIKIK
+31 EYDQLSQSSDYIKIK
-46 SDVQIVSD
+46 SDVEIVSD

-69 FRTVNPEEIGKME
+69 FQTSDPIEIGKME
-82 KEFFQWSFTGVKEVS
+82 NEYTQWSFKGVKEIS

-106 EFVHEDGSIEIEFS
+106 DFVHEDGSIEIQFS
-120 DDIPISLYKTVLD
+120 DDVPISIYKTLLN

-139 PGFSF
+139 PTFSF
-144 DRIIIKQKDISGNES
+144 DRIIIKQRDIGQNQS
-159 AVYFVSYDQEKIYQ
+159 AVYFVSYGQEKIYQ

-178 KRLRV
+178 KKIQG
-183 FMDKF
+183 FMNRY

-199 TAVTINSK
+199 TAEVINSK
-207 RTLFVPENPVKIN
+207 KTLFVPEKPVEIKS
-220 RFEYY
+220 FQYY
-225 IDYLDIGNLKNALFN
+225 IDNLDIANLKNALFN
-240 YPKFVRQESV
+240 FPKYVRQESV
-250 SVGEEY
+250 SVGDEY

-274 INPAQKSKLFGSSS
+274 INPGQKNKFFGSSS

-306 NNYRFAYMSEN
+306 NNYRYAYMSET

-343 IWGKEEIYSYDRP
+343 IWGKEEIYSYERP
-356 YFSLASVLPPSEG
+356 YFSLASVLPSEG
-369 SEVPLRSGREVLN
+369 SLKTLASGREVLN
-382 QLKAKDNIDFK
+382 QLKSKDNIDFK
-393 SVEDISI
+393 NVEDITI

-421 WYYRIGDKWFIVPF
+421 WYYRIGNKWFIVPF
-435 EGDTGGDQN
+435 EGDAGGDQS

>member
-69 FRTVNPEEIGKME
+69 FQTSNPVEINEME
-82 KEFFQWSFTGVKEVS
+82 KEFSHWRFSGIKEVS

-106 EFVHEDGSIEIEFS
+106 DFVHEDGSIEIEFS
-120 DDIPISLYKTVLD
+120 DEIPISLYKTVLNIAD
-133 ITDKEV
+133 TEV
-139 PGFSF
+139 PKFSF
-144 DRIIIKQKDISGNES
+144 DRIIIKQKDISGNVS
-159 AVYFVSYDQEKIYQ
+159 AVYFVSYDQGKIYQ

-178 KRLRV
+178 KKLRN
-183 FMDKF
+183 FMDSF
-188 YTGSYNKHPEY
+188 YQGSYDKHPEY
-199 TAVTINSK
+199 TAETINSK
-207 RTLFVPENPVKIN
+207 RTLFVPENPVEIN
-220 RFEYY
+220 RLQYY
-225 IDYLDIGNLKNALFN
+225 IDYLDIGDLKSALFIN
-240 YPKFVRQESV
+240 PKYVRQEPV

-261 LMTINKENYLISY
+261 LMTVNKENYLISY
-274 INPAQKSKLFGSSS
+274 INPAQKSKLFDSSS

-297 INDHAGWED
+297 INEHAGWEN

-323 RLFVNGYPAFNEYG
+323 RLFVNGYPAFNDYG

-356 YFSLASVLPPSEG
+356 YFKLDSVLPSVGSPKTLPSGE
-369 SEVPLRSGREVLN
+369 EVVN
-382 QLKAKDNIDFK
+382 KLKSKDNIDFN

-400 GYKLNKSLDSKLV
+400 GYKLDKSLDSKLV

-435 EGDTGGDQN
+435 DEDTGGDQS

>member
-31 EYDPFEQSSEFIKIK
+31 EYDQFDQSNYIKIK

-69 FRTVNPEEIGKME
+69 FQTSNPVEIDEME
-82 KEFFQWSFTGVKEVS
+82 KEFAQWRFSGIKEVS

-106 EFVHEDGSIEIEFS
+106 DFVHEDGSVEIEFS
-120 DDIPISLYKTVLD
+120 DDIPIALYKTVLN

-144 DRIIIKQKDISGNES
+144 DRIIIKQKDLSGNES
-159 AVYFVSYDQEKIYQ
+159 PVYFVSYDQEKIYQ
-173 GMVDS
+173 GLVDS
-178 KRLRV
+178 KKLRN
-183 FMDKF
+183 FMDSF
-188 YTGSYNKHPEY
+188 YRDSYDKHPEY
-199 TAVTINSK
+199 TAETISSK
-207 RTLFVPENPVKIN
+207 RTLFVPEKPVEIK
-220 RFEYY
+220 RLEYY

-261 LMTINKENYLISY
+261 LMTVNKENYLISY

-297 INDHAGWED
+297 INDHAGWEN

-323 RLFVNGYPAFNEYG
+323 RLFVNGYPAFNESG

-356 YFSLASVLPPSEG
+356 YFSLDSVLPSEG
-369 SEVPLRSGREVLN
+369 AVVILPSGKEVLN
-382 QLKAKDNIDFK
+382 KLKSKDNIDFK

-435 EGDTGGDQN
+435 EEDTGGDQS

>member
-69 FRTVNPEEIGKME
+69 FQTSNPAEINEME
-82 KEFFQWSFTGVKEVS
+82 KEFSQWRFRGIKEIS
-97 VKRLQRKFD
+97 VNRLQRKFD
-106 EFVHEDGSIEIEFS
+106 DFVHEDGSIEIEFS
-120 DDIPISLYKTVLD
+120 DDIPISLYKTVLN

-139 PGFSF
+139 PEFWF
-144 DRIIIKQKDISGNES
+144 DRIIIKQKNISGNES
-159 AVYFVSYDQEKIYQ
+159 AVYFVSYDQRKIYQ

-178 KRLRV
+178 KKLRN
-183 FMDKF
+183 FMDSF
-188 YTGSYNKHPEY
+188 YRGSYDKHPEY
-199 TAVTINSK
+199 TAETINSK
-207 RTLFVPENPVKIN
+207 RTLFVPENPVEIN
-220 RFEYY
+220 RLEYY
-225 IDYLDIGNLKNALFN
+225 IDYLDIGDLKSALFIN
-240 YPKFVRQESV
+240 PKYVRQEPV

-261 LMTINKENYLISY
+261 LMTVNKDNYLISY
-274 INPAQKSKLFGSSS
+274 INPAQKSKSFGSSS

-297 INDHAGWED
+297 INEHAGWEN

-323 RLFVNGYPAFNEYG
+323 RLFVNGYPAFNESG

-356 YFSLASVLPPSEG
+356 YFKLDSVLPSVGSAKTLPSG
-369 SEVPLRSGREVLN
+369 KEVVN
-382 QLKAKDNIDFK
+382 QLKSKDNVDFN

-400 GYKLNKSLDSKLV
+400 GYRLDKSLDSKLV

-435 EGDTGGDQN
+435 DDTGGDRS

>member
-69 FRTVNPEEIGKME
+69 FQTSNPAEINEME
-82 KEFFQWSFTGVKEVS
+82 KQFSQWRFRGIKEIS
-97 VKRLQRKFD
+97 VNRLQRKFD
-106 EFVHEDGSIEIEFS
+106 DFVHEDGSIEIEFS
-120 DDIPISLYKTVLD
+120 DDIPISLYKTVLN

-139 PGFSF
+139 PEFSF
-144 DRIIIKQKDISGNES
+144 DRIIIKQKNISGNES
-159 AVYFVSYDQEKIYQ
+159 AVYFVSYDKRKIYQ
-173 GMVDS
+173 SMVDS
-178 KRLRV
+178 KKLRN
-183 FMDKF
+183 FMDSF
-188 YTGSYNKHPEY
+188 YRGSYDKHPEY
-199 TAVTINSK
+199 TAETINSK
-207 RTLFVPENPVKIN
+207 RTLFVPENPVEIN
-220 RFEYY
+220 RLEYY
-225 IDYLDIGNLKNALFN
+225 IDYLDIGDLKSALFIN
-240 YPKFVRQESV
+240 PKYVRQEPV

-261 LMTINKENYLISY
+261 LMTVNKDNYLISY
-274 INPAQKSKLFGSSS
+274 INPAQKRKLFGSSS

-297 INDHAGWED
+297 INEHAGWEN

-323 RLFVNGYPAFNEYG
+323 RLFVNGYPAFNESG

-356 YFSLASVLPPSEG
+356 YFKLDSVLPSVRSAKTLPSG
-369 SEVPLRSGREVLN
+369 KEVVN
-382 QLKAKDNIDFK
+382 QLKSKDNVDFN

-400 GYKLNKSLDSKLV
+400 GYRLDKSLDSKLV

-435 EGDTGGDQN
+435 DDTGGDRS

>member
-31 EYDPFEQSSEFIKIK
+31 EYDLFEQSSEFIKIK

-69 FRTVNPEEIGKME
+69 FQTSNPAEINEME
-82 KEFFQWSFTGVKEVS
+82 KEFSQWRFSGIKEVS

-106 EFVHEDGSIEIEFS
+106 DFVHEDGSIEIEFS
-120 DDIPISLYKTVLD
+120 DDIPISLYKTVLN

-139 PGFSF
+139 PEFSF

-173 GMVDS
+173 GMVNS
-178 KRLRV
+178 KKLRN
-183 FMDKF
+183 FMDSF
-188 YTGSYNKHPEY
+188 YRGSYDKHPEY
-199 TAVTINSK
+199 TAETINSK

-220 RFEYY
+220 RLEYY
-225 IDYLDIGNLKNALFN
+225 IDYLDIGDLKSALFIN
-240 YPKFVRQESV
+240 PKYVRQEPV

-261 LMTINKENYLISY
+261 LMTVNKDNYLISY
-274 INPAQKSKLFGSSS
+274 INPAQKSKLFDSSS

-297 INDHAGWED
+297 INDHAGWEN

-323 RLFVNGYPAFNEYG
+323 RLFVNGYPTFNESG

-356 YFSLASVLPPSEG
+356 YFKLDSVLPSVG
-369 SEVPLRSGREVLN
+369 SPETLQSGKEVVN
-382 QLKAKDNIDFK
+382 QLKSKDNIDFN

-421 WYYRIGDKWFIVPF
+421 WYYRVGDKWFIVPF
-435 EGDTGGDQN
+435 EEGGGQS

>member
-69 FRTVNPEEIGKME
+69 FQTSNPAEINEME
-82 KEFFQWSFTGVKEVS
+82 KQFSQWRFRGIKEIS
-97 VKRLQRKFD
+97 VNRLQRKFD
-106 EFVHEDGSIEIEFS
+106 DFVHEDGSIEIEFS
-120 DDIPISLYKTVLD
+120 DDIPISLYKTVLN

-139 PGFSF
+139 KFSF
-144 DRIIIKQKDISGNES
+144 DRIIIKQKNISGNES
-159 AVYFVSYDQEKIYQ
+159 AVYFVSYDQRKIYQ

-178 KRLRV
+178 KKLRN
-183 FMDKF
+183 FMDSF
-188 YTGSYNKHPEY
+188 YRGSYDKHPEY
-199 TAVTINSK
+199 TAETINSK
-207 RTLFVPENPVKIN
+207 RTLFVPENPVEIN
-220 RFEYY
+220 RLQYY
-225 IDYLDIGNLKNALFN
+225 IDSLDIGDLKSALFIN
-240 YPKFVRQESV
+240 PKYVRQEPV

-261 LMTINKENYLISY
+261 LMTVNKENYLISY
-274 INPAQKSKLFGSSS
+274 INPAQKSKLFDSSS

-297 INDHAGWED
+297 INEHAGWEN
-306 NNYRFAYMSEN
+306 NNYRFAYMSEH

-323 RLFVNGYPAFNEYG
+323 RLFVNGYPAFNESG

-356 YFSLASVLPPSEG
+356 YFKLDSVLPSVGSAKTLPSG
-369 SEVPLRSGREVLN
+369 KEVVN
-382 QLKAKDNIDFK
+382 QLKSKDNVDFN
-393 SVEDISI
+393 SVEDILI
-400 GYKLNKSLDSKLV
+400 GYKLDKSLDSKLV

-421 WYYRIGDKWFIVPF
+421 WYYRVGDKWFIVPF
-435 EGDTGGDQN
+435 EEGGGQS

>member
-31 EYDPFEQSSEFIKIK
+31 EYDQFDQSSDLIKIK

-69 FRTVNPEEIGKME
+69 FQTFNPDEIGKME
-82 KEFFQWSFTGVKEVS
+82 KEFSQWRFSGVKEIS

-106 EFVHEDGSIEIEFS
+106 DFVHEDGSIEIKFS
-120 DDIPISLYKTVLD
+120 DDVPIALYKTVLN
-133 ITDKEV
+133 ITDKDA

-173 GMVDS
+173 GMVES
-178 KRLRV
+178 KRVRD
-183 FMDKF
+183 FMDDF
-188 YTGSYNKHPEY
+188 YTGSYSKHPVY
-199 TAVTINSK
+199 TAETINSK
-207 RTLFVPENPVKIN
+207 RTLFVPEKSVKIN
-220 RFEYY
+220 KFQYY
-225 IDYLDIGNLKNALFN
+225 IDNLDIGNLKNALFN
-240 YPKFVRQESV
+240 YPKYVRQDSV

-261 LMTINKENYLISY
+261 LMTVNKENYLISY
-274 INPAQKSKLFGSSS
+274 INPAQKSKLFDSSS

-323 RLFVNGYPAFNEYG
+323 RLFVNGYPAFNESG

-343 IWGKEEIYSYDRP
+343 IWGKEEIYSYERP
-356 YFSLASVLPPSEG
+356 YFSLASVLPSEG
-369 SEVPLRSGREVLN
+369 SVKTLPNGREVLN
-382 QLKAKDNIDFK
+382 QLKSKENIDFK
-393 SVEDISI
+393 SVEDISV

-413 TLVTLEPT
+413 TLVTLDPT

-435 EGDTGGDQN
+435 DEDSGGDQS